1 MSQADDEREEQRR
14 EWVQFVHILSQQW
27 SVLTNY
33 IDLNTRNLIVN
44 PNIQGE
50 PSYEKKEWLWKIMNS
65 GEVKFSQDEKRMF
78 QSRGVELGLCLSSTN
93 DVIIRNGRNIKLGK
107 FQLERCRESY
117 IMVAK
122 AMGLSTMIEG
132 KTLKRALEGY
142 INQDVSKAE
151 PLHQCIAY
159 LSVNPKEV
167 EIAKVAATFF
177 GDGLDFFN
185 HMIFSFERMKKRGRF
200 DERDMKVSSDE
211 SSHIEISQNELWTIP
226 FSPLPAVPESP
237 HQVFTPVVELA
248 DDIISAPPPSSPL
261 PPPSPIVPP
270 RTPATPTLPTAAM
283 AAGEELPATPTTEK
297 KRKKLP
303 FKGINPKSR
312 LNGGLAVANRR
323 ALARQPPSPAQSRRG
338 RKRPRN
344 VGRGAYLQQ
353 QLLDQIAEEDEKKE
367 IIPPSPVAPP
377 PSSPPPT
384 PLTPPP
390 PTPTTPR
397 PSSDSKI
404 DRVTQVIE
412 EKNSEMKDKLLTSIQ
427 AIVCSPDPAVTAIQ
441 QILGCPQPQQPP
453 PTINSSLL
461 NTIRNAS
468 FEMGRAEEKYDKSS

>member
-14 EWVQFVHILSQQW
+14 EWVQFVQILSQQW
-27 SVLTNY
+27 NVLTNFV
-33 IDLNTRNLIVN
+33 DLNTRNLIVN

-50 PSYEKKEWLWKIMNS
+50 PSYEKKDWIWKIMNS

-78 QSRGVELGLCLSSTN
+78 QSRGVELGLCLSSTG
-93 DVIIRNGRNIKLGK
+93 DTITRNGRNIKLGK
-107 FQLERCRESY
+107 FQLDRCRESY

-132 KTLKRALEGY
+132 KTLKNALKGY
-142 INQDVSKAE
+142 IDQDPFKAD
-151 PLHQCIAY
+151 PLTQCFAY
-159 LSVNPKEV
+159 ISINPNEM
-167 EIAKVAATFF
+167 EIAKVASTFF
-177 GDGLDFFN
+177 GEGLDFFN
-185 HMIFSFERMKKRGRF
+185 HMILSFNRMKKRGRF
-200 DERDMKVSSDE
+200 DERDMKVSPNE
-211 SSHIEISQNELWTIP
+211 NSHTEISQNELWTIP
-226 FSPLPAVPESP
+226 FSPLPTPPESP
-237 HQVFTPVVELA
+237 RQVFTPVTELSY
-248 DDIISAPPPSSPL
+248 DLLNAPPPSSPL

-270 RTPATPTLPTAAM
+270 RTPSTPILPTASL
-283 AAGEELPATPTTEK
+283 EELPATPTTEK
-297 KRKKLP
+297 KRGRLP

-344 VGRGAYLQQ
+344 VGRGADLQQ
-353 QLLDQIAEEDEKKE
+353 QLLDQQAEEDEKKE
-367 IIPPSPVAPP
+367 VIPPSPVAPP
-377 PSSPPPT
+377 PPSPPPT

-390 PTPTTPR
+390 PTPPTPR
-397 PSSDSKI
+397 PSSDSKL

-427 AIVCSPDPAVTAIQ
+427 AIVCSADPAVTAIQ

-453 PTINSSLL
+453 PTINASLL